1 MGSRLAA
8 SEAGKSPDGLRS
20 RVPAEFRA
28 GRRGRCAGDALHCAQ
43 TKKLQASCRMGIQT
57 TVVFTDLT
65 GSTTVF
71 EALGNLR
78 ATRAVT
84 ELTQWICQLLTARG
98 GQVIKTLGDGVL
110 TVFPNPAAA
119 IEAVV
124 ELQRQHQVNL
134 LQLPRAEHLPI
145 RVGVASG
152 EVEIVNGDCY
162 GDAVNVA
169 SRLCDLAGP
178 HEIWVSSPDLDTG
191 TRVNGVR
198 YRALGPISVRGRQ
211 EPCLVHQ
218 VEWHEDQSTDF
229 ITMQGNLDATQRADA
244 LGQSIELEHQGQRR
258 TFMAFDLPIHVG
270 RIRHCEFI
278 VADPRVSRTHFR
290 LEWRNGR
297 IMLVDVSS
305 YGTWVRFAGANAAV
319 LLRREECVLYGNG
332 DIALGAPFSDSS
344 VPVVTFKVA

>member
-1 MGSRLAA
+1 MG
-8 SEAGKSPDGLRS
+8 
-20 RVPAEFRA
+20 VN
-28 GRRGRCAGDALHCAQ
+28 
-43 TKKLQASCRMGIQT
+43 T

-65 GSTTVF
+65 GSTAVF
-71 EALGNLR
+71 ETLGNFR
-78 ATRAVT
+78 ATKAVT
-84 ELTQWICQLLTARG
+84 QLTHWICESLQSRG

-110 TVFPNPAAA
+110 TVFPEPVTAVH
-119 IEAVV
+119 AVV
-124 ELQRQHQVNL
+124 ELQRRHQANL
-134 LQLPRAEHLPI
+134 LQQPRAEHLPI

-178 HEIWVSSPDLDTG
+178 HEIWVSSAELDFSS
-191 TRVNGVR
+191 RANGIR
-198 YRALGPISVRGRQ
+198 YRPLGPISVRGRV
-211 EPCLVHQ
+211 EPCNVHQ

-229 ITMQGNLDATQRADA
+229 ITMQGTFEGVEKVDA
-244 LGQSIELEHQGQRR
+244 LGQEIQLSYLDQSR

-290 LEWRNGR
+290 IEWRNGR

-305 YGTWVRFAGANAAV
+305 YGTWIRFEGARSDV
-319 LLRREECVLYGNG
+319 LLRREECVLHGRG
-332 DIALGAPFSDSS
+332 QIALGAPFMDASAPIVLFHVS
-344 VPVVTFKVA
+344 